1 MGKYA
6 ILAASLLMIVAS
18 FAIGYWGKKK
28 ADTAQAYFGATGIFG
43 PFATGLSTLGG
54 IVSAFALVGVNGLVY
69 NTGTGM
75 GLWMLT
81 AVSGPFGLMCL
92 AKKVRAVQE
101 IAPLSSL
108 GDVTD
113 VIYNNSRI
121 IKGVMSGILALGC
134 LAYLTSQISAG
145 INLFTYLLNW
155 PPLLSGLLIFGI
167 LAVYMTFSGEVGGV
181 MTQVFQGVIM
191 VIACIALIISF
202 FVITG
207 GFGGVIEAVSKVSSV
222 TSSDGSITKEFTPDM
237 LNAFGTAAKASCFA
251 WIFIPIVGSIGQ
263 PQSVTRMYAI
273 KDPLDIPKTA
283 LWFGVTH
290 VIVGFAS
297 VVIGYGCLYLVATGR
312 MEPLAAYDSAIFAWG
327 EYAGPFVQLCVYI
340 AVLAASM
347 SSASIYLSVSA
358 TALSRDLP
366 HALGMNLTDKK
377 QLRISKISMLV
388 IGVVAVFFTLYAK
401 EGVAILGT
409 FGWGT
414 LMTATMP
421 TVMLGMFWPK
431 ASRRG
436 VEIGEVTALVLNI
449 LSLSVIK
456 WPGSLPWYYNVF
468 AITML
473 VSVACSL
480 IFPDAKG
487 ANRFE
492 KQLEIARDL

>member
-1 MGKYA
+1 MGKYV
-6 ILAASLLMIVAS
+6 ILAASLLMIAAS
-18 FAIGYWGKKK
+18 FLIGYWGKKK

-81 AVSGPFGLMCL
+81 AVSGTFGLLCL
-92 AKKVRAVQE
+92 AKRVRAVQE
-101 IAPLSSL
+101 ISPLSSL

-113 VIYNNSRI
+113 VIYNRSRI
-121 IKGVMSGILALGC
+121 IKGVMSAILALGC
-134 LAYLTSQISAG
+134 LAYLTSQIRAG
-145 INLFTYLLNW
+145 ISLFTYLMNW

-181 MTQVFQGVIM
+181 MTQVFQGVVM
-191 VIACIALIISF
+191 VIACVALIVSF

-207 GFGGVIEAVSKVSSV
+207 GFGGVMEAVSSV
-222 TSSDGSITKEFTPDM
+222 TSVTSADGSVTKEFTPDM
-237 LNAFGTAAKASCFA
+237 LNAFGTAARANCFA

-290 VIVGFAS
+290 IIVGFAS
-297 VVIGYGCLYLVATGR
+297 VVIGYGCLYLVATGK

-327 EYAGPFVQLCVYI
+327 EYAGPFVELCVYI

-366 HALGMNLTDKK
+366 HALGMDLNEKK
-377 QLRISKISMLV
+377 QLRISKVCMLV
-388 IGVVAVFFTLYAK
+388 IGIMAVFFTLYAK

-421 TVMLGMFWPK
+421 TIMLGLFWPK
-431 ASRRG
+431 ASQRG
-436 VEIGEVTALVLNI
+436 VEIGEITALVLNL

-468 AITML
+468 AITMI
-473 VSVACSL
+473 VSVVFSL
-480 IFPDAKG
+480 LLPDKKG
-487 ANRFE
+487 VNKFE
-492 KQLEIARDL
+492 RQLGMARDL

>member
-1 MGKYA
+1 MGKYL
-6 ILAASLLMIVAS
+6 ILAVSLLMIVAS
-18 FAIGYWGKKK
+18 FLIGYWGKKK
-28 ADTAQAYFGATGIFG
+28 ASTAQAYFGATGVFG

-69 NTGTGM
+69 HTGTGM

-101 IAPLSSL
+101 ISPLSSL

-113 VIYNNSRI
+113 IRFNKSRI
-121 IKGVMSGILALGC
+121 IKGCMSGILALGC
-134 LAYLTSQISAG
+134 LAYLTSQIRAG
-145 INLFTYLLNW
+145 IHLFSYLLDW
-155 PPLLSGLLIFGI
+155 PPLFSGLLIFGI

-181 MTQVFQGVIM
+181 MTQVFQGVVM
-191 VIACIALIISF
+191 VVACIALIISF

-207 GFGGVIEAVSKVSSV
+207 GFGGVMEAVSSVKSV
-222 TSSDGSITKEFTPDM
+222 TSASGAVTKEFTPDM
-237 LNAFGTAAKASCFA
+237 LNAWGTAAKASCFA

-263 PQSVTRMYAI
+263 PQSVTRMYVI
-273 KDPLDIPKTA
+273 KDPNDIPKTA
-283 LWFGVTH
+283 MWFGVTH
-290 VIVGFAS
+290 IIVGFAS
-297 VVIGYGCLYLVATGR
+297 VVIGYGCLYLVATGKI
-312 MEPLAAYDSAIFAWG
+312 EPLAAYDSAIFAWG
-327 EYAGPFVQLCVYI
+327 EYAGTFVQLCVYV

-358 TALSRDLP
+358 TAISKDLP
-366 HALGMNLTDKK
+366 SALGMKLSDKK
-377 QLRISKISMLV
+377 QMRISKMTMLI
-388 IGVVAVFFTLYAK
+388 IGVAAVFFTLYAT

-436 VEIGEVTALVLNI
+436 VELGEICALVLSL

-468 AITML
+468 AITMVVAVVGSL
-473 VSVACSL
+473 V
-480 IFPDAKG
+480 FPDKKG
-487 ANRFE
+487 SNPFE
-492 KQLEIARDL
+492 KQLEVASDL